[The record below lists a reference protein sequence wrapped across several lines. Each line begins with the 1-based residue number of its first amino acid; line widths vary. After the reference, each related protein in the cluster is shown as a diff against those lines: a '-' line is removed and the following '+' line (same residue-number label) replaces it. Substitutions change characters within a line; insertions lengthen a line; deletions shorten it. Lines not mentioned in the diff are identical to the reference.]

1 MKIGVGQPPN
11 PEWDRIDWV
20 IGKLTDEEFKVI
32 SDAARRAVE
41 AVEELLR
48 NGIDSAMNKFNR

>member
-1 MKIGVGQPPN
+1 VGQPPN

-20 IGKLTDEEFKVI
+20 IGKMTEGEFKVI
-32 SDAARRAVE
+32 SEAAGRAVM

-48 NGIDSAMNKFNR
+48 NGIDSAMNKYNR